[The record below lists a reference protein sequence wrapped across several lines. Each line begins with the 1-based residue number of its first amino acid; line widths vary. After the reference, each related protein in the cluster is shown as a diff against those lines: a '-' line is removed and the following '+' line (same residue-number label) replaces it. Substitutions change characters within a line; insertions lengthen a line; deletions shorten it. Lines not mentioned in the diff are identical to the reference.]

1 MDKNVKYALTGLVGI
16 IAVQQVV
23 IGYQTK
29 FIERQGKR
37 NKKLVEVNDY
47 LIDILIRNDTPID
60 KFDEIAIREIIG

>member
-16 IAVQQVV
+16 IAVQQAV
-23 IGYQTK
+23 ISYQNN

-37 NKKLVEVNDY
+37 NKKLVKVNDY
-47 LIDILIRNDTPID
+47 LIDILIRNNTPID